1 MDACNRLP
9 ADPLKDR
16 LLKSKGSRGTT
27 WDELAQRVGV
37 SSRTLMRVMSATTV
51 SECVADRMAIR
62 LGLHPVLIWPAE
74 WNRGTKEEVSA
85 NESVSAH

>member
-16 LLKSKGSRGTT
+16 LLKCKGSRGAT

-62 LGLHPVLIWPAE
+62 LGLHPVLIWPLE

-85 NESVSAH
+85 NEAVSAH